1 MLRLNSN
8 NQIVLLY
15 FYDNKKQTT
24 IVLYSCHLNATVN
37 HLRSTLTY
45 TSYIILLFF
54 VTKYY
59 KSAVYVGGD
68 SDKSDQTYVPKRST
82 PHSKNIPTPPRS
94 YLPLCFN
101 LAKYLFLSVRI
112 YLKCLLEQKS
122 CRTLQL
128 DTNTFISLLQF

>member
-15 FYDNKKQTT
+15 YCDNKKQPT

-37 HLRSTLTY
+37 HLRSTSTY
-45 TSYIILLFF
+45 TSYFILLLL

-68 SDKSDQTYVPKRST
+68 SVKSDQTWILILFAYYVFGLT
-82 PHSKNIPTPPRS
+82 GVFSKAN
-94 YLPLCFN
+94 YEF
-101 LAKYLFLSVRI
+101 
-112 YLKCLLEQKS
+112 
-122 CRTLQL
+122 
-128 DTNTFISLLQF
+128 SL